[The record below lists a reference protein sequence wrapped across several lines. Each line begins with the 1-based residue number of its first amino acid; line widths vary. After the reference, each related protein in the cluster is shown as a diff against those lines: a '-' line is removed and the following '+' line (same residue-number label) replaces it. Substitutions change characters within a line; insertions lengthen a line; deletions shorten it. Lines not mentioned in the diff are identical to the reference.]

1 MSSEILY
8 VCEKE
13 YKPIASP
20 IIQSATH
27 VHDHVEISIILTG
40 EAHYIIEG
48 QPFTL
53 KSGEMVLF
61 HPGTAH
67 SVTLPIQNS
76 YRDLHIGITHFN
88 KSLIIPDQFNE
99 APFLIINYT
108 EEKKRINELCK
119 ALAFESSH
127 YKENYKLM
135 LHALVTE
142 VLILIL
148 RLLHTAPTPQ
158 TQHLSN
164 LGYPDKRKIV
174 ASITNYINENYM
186 NEISL
191 EKFAKDMYLS
201 QVYISKIFKEETGH
215 SPIHF
220 LIKKR
225 LAKAKQLL
233 ETEHLPVKVVSSKVG
248 YEDAYHFS
256 KLFKKYYGYPPSHV
270 LTLKKEN
277 NKKDASC

>member
-1 MSSEILY
+1 MSSEMFY

-13 YKPIASP
+13 YKPITSP
-20 IIQSATH
+20 IIQSTTH
-27 VHDHVEISIILTG
+27 VHDHVELSIILTG

-53 KSGEMVLF
+53 KNGEMVLF
-61 HPGTAH
+61 HPGTTH
-67 SVTLPIQNS
+67 SVILPSQNS
-76 YRDLHIGITHFN
+76 YRDLHIGMTHLD
-88 KSLIIPDQFNE
+88 KSLILPHHFNE
-99 APFLIINYT
+99 HPFLIINYT
-108 EEKKRINELCK
+108 EEKKRVNELCK

-127 YKENYKLM
+127 YKENYQLM
-135 LHALVTE
+135 INALVTE
-142 VLILIL
+142 LLIIIF
-148 RLLHTAPTPQ
+148 RLLHTAPTTQ

-191 EKFAKDMYLS
+191 EMFAKDMYLS

-256 KLFKKYYGYPPSHV
+256 KLFKKYYGYPPSKV
-270 LTLKKEN
+270 LTVKKQD